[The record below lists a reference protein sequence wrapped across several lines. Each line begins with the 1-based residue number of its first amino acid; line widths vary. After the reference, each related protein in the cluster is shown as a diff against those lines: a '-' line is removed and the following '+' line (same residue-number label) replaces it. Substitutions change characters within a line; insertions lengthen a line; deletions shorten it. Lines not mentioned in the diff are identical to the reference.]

1 MNSFIPYYEAQMA
14 YFINYFEKSKHALA
28 VEHIHQLRV
37 SVKRL
42 RATWALAEYISEGK
56 WLKVKHNLFLYKL
69 YKAAGVVRELQLNYG
84 LISALDTKG
93 NNYTKHTLKQIKK
106 ASKKLNKQLQSFDL
120 DQFNKLNKPLIKV
133 LSSYSNT
140 VIVKK
145 AAQFELEKF
154 QKITILRSELPDVAK
169 LHKIRVHL
177 KMMYHNMVLMSQIDA
192 SLTLNKT
199 ITNIKLINQEI
210 GTWHDYAVVLSSLKM
225 FYSTTEKPASL
236 KVVKAMIK
244 EFKPAQKRRRKQ
256 ISQLFENYL
265 SQKSF
270 KALQQLK

>member
-14 YFINYFEKSKHALA
+14 YFINYFEKCKGSLE

-42 RATWALAEYISEGK
+42 RATWALAEYVSEGK
-56 WLKVKHNLFLYKL
+56 WFKVKHNQHLYKL
-69 YKAAGVVRELQLNYG
+69 YKAAGIVRELQLNYA
-84 LISALDTKG
+84 LIKALDTKG
-93 NNYTKHTLKQIKK
+93 NNYTKHTLIQIKK

-120 DQFNKLNKPLIKV
+120 DQFSKLNKPLVKI
-133 LSSYSNT
+133 LGSYSNT
-140 VIVKK
+140 SIVKR

-154 QKITILRSELPDVAK
+154 QKITILRSELPDAAK

-177 KMMYHNMVLMSQIDA
+177 KTMYHIMLLMSQIDT
-192 SLTLNKT
+192 SLMLKKT

-210 GTWHDYAVVLSSLKM
+210 GIWHDYTVVLTSLKE

-236 KVVKAMIK
+236 KVVKGMIK
-244 EFKPAQKRRRKQ
+244 EFKPAQKLRRKQ
-256 ISQLFENYL
+256 ISSLLDDHLSLKKLRLFHEV
-265 SQKSF
+265 K
-270 KALQQLK
+270 

>member
-14 YFINYFEKSKHALA
+14 YFINYFEKCKASLE

-42 RATWALAEYISEGK
+42 RATWALAEYVSKGK
-56 WLKVKHNLFLYKL
+56 WFKVKHNQYLYKL
-69 YKAAGVVRELQLNYG
+69 YKAAGVVRELQLNYA
-84 LISALDTKG
+84 LIKALDTKG
-93 NNYTKHTLKQIKK
+93 NNYTKHTLNQIKK
-106 ASKKLNKQLQSFDL
+106 SSKKLNKQLQSFDL
-120 DQFNKLNKPLIKV
+120 DQLSKLNKPLVKT
-133 LSSYSNT
+133 LGSYSNT
-140 VIVKK
+140 SIVKR

-154 QKITILRSELPDVAK
+154 QKITILRSELPDAAK

-177 KMMYHNMVLMSQIDA
+177 KMMYHIMLLMSQIDT
-192 SLTLNKT
+192 SLMLKNT

-210 GTWHDYAVVLSSLKM
+210 GTWHDYTVVLSSLKE

-236 KVVKAMIK
+236 KVVKGMIK

-256 ISQLFENYL
+256 ISTLLENHLNPKKIKLFR
-265 SQKSF
+265 QV
-270 KALQQLK
+270 Q